1 MLSTRFRTWENASVS
16 NSDLPMRHDQRS
28 EWVRAAAEKPRA
40 ADQAMLFRSVR
51 HIHFVGIGGIG
62 MSGIAE
68 VLISIG
74 ETFRVTGSDLR
85 KSWVTDRLESMGATV
100 WEGHRAENIAGAD
113 VLVISSAIRSDN
125 PEVVAA
131 RQRQIPVIPR
141 AEMLAELMRL
151 YRHGIAVAGT
161 HGKTTT
167 TSMIAHIMTSAGF
180 DPAVVVGGRV
190 AHLGSNA
197 RLGRG
202 DYIAVEADESD
213 ESLLMLTPTI
223 AVLTNVDRD
232 HLDHFSGG
240 IEQIKQCFAKFV
252 NRVPFYGT
260 IVLCLDDVNVQAI
273 IPQITRRAISYGL
286 AAQADISAS
295 GIEPDPAFG
304 SRFNVS
310 AFGKEMGEVNI
321 AVPGLHNVYNA
332 LASIAVGLDLGIE
345 FETLAAALGQFR
357 GADRRF
363 QVKGEKSGVLVVDD
377 YGHHPTEIKAT
388 LEAAR
393 TSGRRVVVLFQ
404 PHRYTRTRDL
414 LDEFARSFYGADV
427 LLVTDI
433 YAASE
438 EPIEGVTAAALVDE
452 VERFGHRNAAYIGQ
466 ISGAALKLREAVRS
480 GDLVLTLGAGNVNQV
495 ADELLRIL

>member
-1 MLSTRFRTWENASVS
+1 
-16 NSDLPMRHDQRS
+16 
-28 EWVRAAAEKPRA
+28 
-40 ADQAMLFRSVR
+40 MLFRSVR

-68 VLISIG
+68 VLLSIG
-74 ETFRVTGSDLR
+74 ESFRVTGSDLK
-85 KSWVTDRLESMGATV
+85 KSSITDRLESMGATV
-100 WEGHRAENIAGAD
+100 WEGHRPENTTGAD
-113 VLVISSAIRSDN
+113 VVVISSAIREDN
-125 PEVVAA
+125 PEVAAA

-167 TSMIAHIMTSAGF
+167 TSMIAHMMTNAGF

-202 DYIAVEADESD
+202 DYIVVEADESD

-240 IEQIKQCFAKFV
+240 IEQIKQCFATFV

-260 IVLCLDDVNVQAI
+260 IVLCLDDPNVQAI
-273 IPQITRRAISYGL
+273 IPQITRRTISYGL

-295 GIEPDPAFG
+295 NIEQDPAFG
-304 SRFNVS
+304 SRFRVA
-310 AFGKEMGEVNI
+310 AFGREMGEINL

-332 LASIAVGLDLGIE
+332 LASVSVGLDLGSD
-345 FETLAAALGQFR
+345 FQDLAGALSQFR

-363 QVKGEKSGVLVVDD
+363 QVRGEKSGVLVVDD

-427 LLVTDI
+427 LLITDI

-438 EPIEGVTAAALVDE
+438 EQIEGITAATLADQ
-452 VERFGHRNAAYIGQ
+452 VERFGHRNTAYIGP
-466 ISGAALKLREAVRS
+466 ISGAALRLREAARP

>member
-1 MLSTRFRTWENASVS
+1 MKVDGRARMLFTTVRRWENASAS
-16 NSDLPMRHDQRS
+16 QSGLQLSRTTDNT
-28 EWVRAAAEKPRA
+28 
-40 ADQAMLFRSVR
+40 MLFRSVR

-68 VLISIG
+68 VLLSIG
-74 ETFRVTGSDLR
+74 ENFRVTGSDLKR
-85 KSWVTDRLESMGATV
+85 SSITDRLESMGATV
-100 WEGHRAENIAGAD
+100 YEGHRGENITGAD
-113 VLVISSAIRSDN
+113 VLVRSSAIREEN
-125 PEVVAA
+125 PEILAA

-167 TSMIAHIMTSAGF
+167 TSMVAHTMTSAGF

-202 DYIAVEADESD
+202 DYIVVEADESD

-240 IEQIKQCFAKFV
+240 IDQIKQCFASFV

-260 IVLCLDDVNVQAI
+260 IVLCLDDPNVQAI
-273 IPQITRRAISYGL
+273 IPQFTRRTISYGL
-286 AAQADISAS
+286 AAQADISAFN
-295 GIEPDPAFG
+295 IEQDPAFG
-304 SRFNVS
+304 STFRVS
-310 AFGKEMGEVNI
+310 AFGKEAGEVKLGM
-321 AVPGLHNVYNA
+321 PGVHNVYNA
-332 LASIAVGLDLGIE
+332 LAAVTVGLDLGIE
-345 FETLAAALGQFR
+345 FERLADALGQFR

-414 LDEFARSFYGADV
+414 LDDFARSFYGADV
-427 LLVTDI
+427 VLITDI
-433 YAASE
+433 YPASE
-438 EPIEGVTAAALVDE
+438 EPIEGVTAAVLADQL
-452 VERFGHRNAAYIGQ
+452 ERFGHRNAEYVGHL
-466 ISGAALKLREAVRS
+466 SGAAFRLLDTVRP
-480 GDLVLTLGAGNVNQV
+480 GDLVLTLGAGNVYQV
-495 ADELLRIL
+495 ADELLQAL